1 MSQIIGKIKD
11 KNFTKLDFDN
21 LSKTKNVP
29 IQKIYLKSINDTDI
43 LKAGI
48 VSQIYNFPEKKVSA
62 SYNNQ
67 LTENYLVFIDKIS
80 DAFIDENSDE
90 YKKYFNL
97 SKLSIT
103 NELFN
108 TYDNYIKEKYK
119 IDINYKALKTIKDYF
134 N

>member
-1 MSQIIGKIKD
+1 MALILIKKVFTLYNITPSHID
-11 KNFTKLDFDN
+11 EKNNFC
-21 LSKTKNVP
+21 
-29 IQKIYLKSINDTDI
+29 IKSNINDTDI

-62 SYNNQ
+62 SYDSQ
-67 LTENYLVFIDKIS
+67 LTENYLVFIDKITDVS
-80 DAFIDENSDE
+80 IDQNSDE

-97 SKLSIT
+97 SKIRIT